1 MKIFS
6 GSANRTLAQNIAQF
20 LKTDLSPVEI
30 HVFPDG
36 EQRIWLEED
45 VVDQHTVIV
54 QPTASPVDSNY
65 MQLFFFVDALKRSGA
80 ASITVVMPYVG
91 YQRQDHVFRLGE
103 AVSLDVVITALE
115 AQGVTKVIAFDLH
128 SIKIPEL
135 FHVPIHHMTALGLFS
150 EIIQDN
156 KWDDHNTVLVT
167 PDMGGIRRIKILAE
181 MLSLPYASVEKNR
194 DLSSG
199 HVEAATVYGD
209 LKKRAIMVD
218 DMISSGHTIDEAA
231 KLLHSKGVEEIQVF
245 ATHAIFSEEAP
256 QILQNSQVENVFVTD
271 TVYTPES
278 KYFDKL
284 TIVSI
289 APLIAKELRSR

>member
-6 GSANRTLAQNIAQF
+6 GTANSALAQNIAQF

-36 EQRIWLEED
+36 EQRIWLQTD
-45 VVDQHTVIV
+45 VVDQDTVIV
-54 QPTASPVDSNY
+54 QPTTTPVDANY

-80 ASITVVMPYVG
+80 KTVTVVMPYVG

-103 AVSLDVVITALE
+103 AVSLDVVIAALE

-135 FHVPIHHMTALGLFS
+135 FHIPIEHMTALGLFS

-156 KWDDHNTVLVT
+156 KWADKETVLVT

-181 MLSLPYASVEKNR
+181 MLSLPYASIEKNR
-194 DLSSG
+194 DLSTG
-199 HVEAATVYGD
+199 NVEAAMIHGD
-209 LKKRAIMVD
+209 VEKRALVVD

-231 KLLHSKGVEEIQVF
+231 KLLHANGVKEIHVF
-245 ATHAIFSEEAP
+245 ATHAIFSPEAP
-256 QILQNSQVENVFVTD
+256 DILQKSLVENVFVTD
-271 TVYTPES
+271 TVFTPEE

-289 APLIAKELRSR
+289 APLVAKELRS